1 MLLTLKEHGQMWIQ
15 EHRCLHRLKGLRG
28 PFHCG
33 THRTILGSLFFLFL
47 ESIRGYKWE
56 SFCHYQELFH
66 NMVLRH
72 VHFIKPRI
80 KEETQSAL
88 SLHHAPQDIRPYL
101 NNDLTRIQ
109 MQISLKQE
117 AKDRQGKRTSER
129 DQTELIVEERAMQRG
144 E

>member
-1 MLLTLKEHGQMWIQ
+1 
-15 EHRCLHRLKGLRG
+15 
-28 PFHCG
+28 
-33 THRTILGSLFFLFL
+33 
-47 ESIRGYKWE
+47 
-56 SFCHYQELFH
+56 
-66 NMVLRH
+66 MVLRH

-117 AKDRQGKRTSER
+117 GKDRQGKRTSER
-129 DQTELIVEERAMQRG
+129 DQTELIVEERAMLRG